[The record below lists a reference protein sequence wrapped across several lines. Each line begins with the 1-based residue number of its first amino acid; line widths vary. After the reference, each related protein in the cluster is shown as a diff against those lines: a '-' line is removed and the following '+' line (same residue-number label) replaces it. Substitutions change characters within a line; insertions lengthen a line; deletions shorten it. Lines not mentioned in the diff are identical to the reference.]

1 MSIKLSMRVT
11 EFASAGGGA
20 YLIPDDRSARQ
31 ARTALNFLLAVITSL
46 FGLFIIALFI
56 RSQYTDWE
64 SLSAP
69 WQPLANPWQLWLNT
83 FLLCVSS
90 GGFHWAGIASGRNNS
105 NGTTE
110 GLIVAGLF
118 AFLFIA
124 GQLWLWQQLTAQ
136 GYGVAGNPANSFFYL
151 LTGVHGAHLLGGI
164 IAWARTMN
172 KAWRGDS
179 PASIKDSVTL
189 CARYWH
195 YLLGLWLVLFVLLI
209 SKPETFA
216 AIAAFCGF

>member
-1 MSIKLSMRVT
+1 MSNKLSMRVT
-11 EFASAGGGA
+11 EFAGAGGGA
-20 YLIPDDRSARQ
+20 YLIPDDRRALQ

-83 FLLCVSS
+83 FLLFVSS
-90 GGFHWAGIASGRNNS
+90 GAFHWARIASRRNNA
-105 NGTTE
+105 NGTIE
-110 GLIVAGLF
+110 GLLVAGLF
-118 AFLFIA
+118 ATLFIA
-124 GQLWLWQQLTAQ
+124 GQLWLWQQLAIQ

-151 LTGVHGAHLLGGI
+151 LTGMHGAHLLGGM
-164 IAWARTMN
+164 IAWARTTI

-179 PASIKDSVTL
+179 PDSIKNSVAL
-189 CARYWH
+189 CTRYWH
-195 YLLGLWLVLFVLLI
+195 YLLGLWMVLFVLLI